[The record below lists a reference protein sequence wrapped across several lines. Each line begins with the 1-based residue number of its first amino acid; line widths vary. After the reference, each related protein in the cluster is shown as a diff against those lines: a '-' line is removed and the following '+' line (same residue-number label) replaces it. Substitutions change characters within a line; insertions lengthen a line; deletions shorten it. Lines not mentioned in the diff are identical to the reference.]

1 MFILAS
7 ASRPIVTTDQVYK
20 SHANV
25 KLVCGFYGADHPK
38 CKKAVDDDTQL
49 YIDFLNQ
56 FKVSDS
62 DDDNEINGC
71 GGCG

>member
-7 ASRPIVTTDQVYK
+7 ASPRRPIVTTDQVYK
-20 SHANV
+20 SHERV

-38 CKKAVDDDTQL
+38 CKKAVDEDTQL

-56 FKVSDS
+56 FKV
-62 DDDNEINGC
+62 DDDDDGQE
-71 GGCG
+71 